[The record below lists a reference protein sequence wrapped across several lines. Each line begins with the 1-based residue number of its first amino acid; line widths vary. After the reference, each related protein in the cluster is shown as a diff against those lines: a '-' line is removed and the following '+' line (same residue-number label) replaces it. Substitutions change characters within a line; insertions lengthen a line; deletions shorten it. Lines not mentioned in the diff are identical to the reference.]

1 MEDLNI
7 IIPVKNENKNIT
19 RVLDSFFYEVKSK
32 FIVTLCYDNKN
43 DNTVPEVKN
52 YDRIKSVK
60 VKFLKN
66 KYANYGINGA
76 IKTAFQNNRAKSVLI
91 YPADD
96 FFNAD
101 KIDKLNKLIISSG
114 YDIVCPSRFM
124 KGGSMYGCPLLKSFL
139 TRIANFLFF
148 YILRLPTHDATN
160 GFRIFSKK
168 TINNIDLELQ
178 KGPTFAL
185 QLLVKAHRKRY
196 KITEVPV
203 VWYERVIGK
212 SNFKVLEWIWPY
224 TKWLYY
230 AFKSLILRYSRF

>member
-43 DNTVPEVKN
+43 DNTLPEVKN

-66 KYANYGINGA
+66 KYGNYGINGA

-139 TRIANFLFF
+139 TSIANFLFF

-212 SNFKVLEWIWPY
+212 SNFKVSEWIWPY

-230 AFKSLILRYSRF
+230 AFKSLILRY

>member
-43 DNTVPEVKN
+43 DNTLPEVKN

-66 KYANYGINGA
+66 KYGNYGINGA

-124 KGGSMYGCPLLKSFL
+124 KGGSMY
-139 TRIANFLFF
+139 
-148 YILRLPTHDATN
+148 
-160 GFRIFSKK
+160 
-168 TINNIDLELQ
+168 
-178 KGPTFAL
+178 
-185 QLLVKAHRKRY
+185 
-196 KITEVPV
+196 
-203 VWYERVIGK
+203 
-212 SNFKVLEWIWPY
+212 
-224 TKWLYY
+224 
-230 AFKSLILRYSRF
+230 

>member
-43 DNTVPEVKN
+43 DNTLPEVRN

-76 IKTAFQNNRAKSVLI
+76 IKTAFQNNRAKSVLV

-101 KIDKLNKLIISSG
+101 KIDKLNNLILNEH

-124 KGGSMYGCPLLKSFL
+124 NGGVMYGCPFLKSIL
-139 TRIANFLFF
+139 TRSANFIF
-148 YILRLPTHDATN
+148 YHILRLPTHDSTN
-160 GFRIFSKK
+160 CFRIFSSKVIK
-168 TINNIDLELQ
+168 NIDFELQ
-178 KGPTFAL
+178 KGPTFGL
-185 QLLVKAHRKRY
+185 QLLVKAHRKKY
-196 KITEVPV
+196 NITEIPV

-212 SNFKVLEWIWPY
+212 SNFKIIEWVFPY
-224 TKWLYY
+224 VKWLIY
-230 AFKSLILRYSRF
+230 AINTVLSIK

>member
-66 KYANYGINGA
+66 KYGNYGINGA

-124 KGGSMYGCPLLKSFL
+124 KGGSMYGCPLLKFFL

-148 YILRLPTHDATN
+148 
-160 GFRIFSKK
+160 IFLDYQHM
-168 TINNIDLELQ
+168 TQ
-178 KGPTFAL
+178 PM
-185 QLLVKAHRKRY
+185 
-196 KITEVPV
+196 
-203 VWYERVIGK
+203 
-212 SNFKVLEWIWPY
+212 VLEFFQKKRSTI
-224 TKWLYY
+224 
-230 AFKSLILRYSRF
+230 